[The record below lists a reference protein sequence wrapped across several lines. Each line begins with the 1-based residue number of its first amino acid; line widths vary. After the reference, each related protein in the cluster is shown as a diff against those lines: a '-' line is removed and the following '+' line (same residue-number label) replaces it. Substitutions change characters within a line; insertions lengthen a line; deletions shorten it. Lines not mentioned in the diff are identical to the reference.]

1 MSFKTPTNAAKR
13 LLEAIK
19 IIEEREMENGNDEG
33 KKEVKMKRTNK
44 HDCPE
49 DIEEEVRQR
58 VMNELLVID
67 TYVRDLDD
75 KYEDLRYGYKLDL

>member
-19 IIEEREMENGNDEG
+19 IIEEREMENEDDQSKE
-33 KKEVKMKRTNK
+33 EVKMKRIDN
-44 HDCPE
+44 HDCHE
-49 DIEEEVRQR
+49 DIEEEARKR

-67 TYVRDLDD
+67 AYVKDLDD
-75 KYEDLRYGYKLDL
+75 KYEDLRYGYELDL